1 MLSSDSYGLIIADS
15 GFYEG
20 LKQNSSINEMLLW
33 CNYNSI
39 IGGVAHKIPQA
50 YQENNSHLTYL
61 RIITNAGLQ
70 NGVIES
76 LLDTL
81 RCCTNIRK

>member
-20 LKQNSSINEMLLW
+20 MKQNSSINELLLW

-39 IGGVAHKIPQA
+39 VGGVAHKILQA
-50 YQENNSHLTYL
+50 FIRRIRVILLTCVL
-61 RIITNAGLQ
+61 LLMLACRMGM
-70 NGVIES
+70 IES
-76 LLDTL
+76 LWIL
-81 RCCTNIRK
+81 